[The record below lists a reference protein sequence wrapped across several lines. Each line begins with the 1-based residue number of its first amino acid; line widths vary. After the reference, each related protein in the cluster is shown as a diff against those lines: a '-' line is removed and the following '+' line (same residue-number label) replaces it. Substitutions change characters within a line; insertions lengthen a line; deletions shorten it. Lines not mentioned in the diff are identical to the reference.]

1 MLLDRI
7 DIDAHGPLNGVEL
20 GPFSEHLNV
29 VTSPDGSGKT
39 AIVRFIRDSLVNR
52 EYPLGMMSSS
62 TGRVVWADRHGMLH
76 CRREKDGTAGG
87 RRSVQFES
95 RGNTMPPS
103 TGFHHTSWAS
113 ETSQAGFSDSAL
125 AMKSIQLPES
135 LVDGVITDAAITS
148 VARVVSACVRN
159 GLDSPETYR
168 SLPLGRDSVYADR
181 DANFD
186 SVGGYRREHAG
197 DRRYENNQQL
207 REELASIEAELGR
220 LRSHRTSTPSARPY
234 DSNREH
240 ELNRLHD
247 QARGLRCHQAELRR
261 WIDEI
266 DNEASRHGGLASSV
280 QATPDYHHYA
290 AISDES
296 LRRALDDLDTQMIRW
311 QRALLEV
318 RGLRQ
323 AMLAGR
329 ETFARYAGGPIDEAA
344 LRQMRLDGFYRAV
357 DRYEPSRNWDDLYR
371 NAYSGAGR
379 PLVHLDE
386 VEARID
392 AATRNIDWLLSRY
405 TSPDNLQHTW
415 FETIPSSVGYRS
427 ATSLEETLRVVRQD
441 LRSVQLYTGTS
452 SAARPTDSSGSI
464 RRDEELAELSHSES
478 WLVAAIEGLNRHR
491 DSLLRQHSAGHES
504 KFTQWSDA
512 AYRPNWVGLRRERD
526 QRSAELARVTTELD
540 HCLRTASEVRRSMRS
555 LPVIDSYLDHA
566 TVAYDRSDYRTDYQN
581 TSDPRIQWLDGRRH
595 TILEQLRA
603 TERPTTSRSPLSV
616 VASRWLVRL
625 SAGRLQTV
633 QWHYQIVSHQD
644 VGVTINGRD
653 ENQCTASDRAIASMA
668 VRMAA
673 GELLDQLGRP
683 VPLILETH
691 RELFQGVDIAGY
703 ATPQAYFE
711 HGDHG
716 RSNHPIAA
724 ALRDYAHRGRQIVVL
739 TSHQGLADQLARVG
753 ARDFAIRGERV
764 VHAHR
769 PIWRPQ
775 YAAESYVGPHPHTN
789 GEQVAHSHYGVDGRA
804 DDVNRD
810 FDMAWR
816 EAYGLYDNP
825 ERRRQSAP
833 LQPHAPAA
841 NSVHPSAVYGNAA
854 RTDWARDGV
863 DYRDGYYFADN
874 YTTDSVS
881 ASVNPNAGAK
891 RSLYPETTFRAVD
904 GTSGHVASPLVNGAQ
919 VSAATAPAAAP
930 QSPFFL
936 SVDSPIDQA
945 PSIDAVAA
953 ARLRGLSVTHINHL
967 MQQDSNRLADALGL
981 TNVDASTIR
990 RWQAECRLVCRV
1002 PQLRGFDARVLVG
1015 CGISTPAQL
1024 ASIHPVDL
1032 LERVEDFLA
1041 TERGQ
1046 QLLLSGSSHELS
1058 RLTSWIAA
1066 ANSNSDREFGGFA
1079 RGRNGVRHAVNG
1091 NSNRDASRASI
1102 AGAARGSRRSYY
1114 RDQRLTESNDRDADF
1129 VFDSDRYEY
1138 ENNDGL
1144 RSQRGRRRRSIRT
1157 VEPNNRDSLVDDSV
1171 EGYVRRE
1178 RSANA
1183 NGNGASRNG
1192 TSRNG
1197 TSRNGTSRNG
1207 SRPNRT
1213 SRNGSNQSNGHA
1225 NGYGN
1230 GSGYGAGYGNG
1241 YGSGSGTGSGSGSG
1255 SGSGQANRRNG
1266 NRSSSS
1272 SESTPRETVRYERDS
1287 EERSEREP
1295 RESRERRSRKS
1306 RRENGEARSERRRDR
1321 EPREERTPRDSESE
1335 LRFYLQRDAPVV
1347 DAPSIGARMAER
1359 LHAIGIYTVDDLL
1372 NADAESVAQQLDHRR
1387 IDADTVLQWQQQ
1399 ATLVCRVP
1407 MLRGHDAQLMVMA
1420 EVTTPEELAIQDAD
1434 DMFAI
1439 IDAISG
1445 STEGKRIIRN
1455 GKAPDLEEVTEWIGY
1470 AQHHR
1475 ELRAA

>member
-95 RGNTMPPS
+95 RGDKMPPS
-103 TGFHHTSWAS
+103 TGFHHASWAS
-113 ETSQAGFSDSAL
+113 VTSHAGFSDSAL

-135 LVDGVITDAAITS
+135 LVDGVITDATVTS
-148 VARVVSACVRN
+148 VSRVVSACVRN

-168 SLPLGRDSVYADR
+168 SIPLGRDSVYADR

-220 LRSHRTSTPSARPY
+220 LRSHRPIHRTSA
-234 DSNREH
+234 SNAGTYNSHREH

-311 QRALLEV
+311 QRAMLEV

-329 ETFARYAGGPIDEAA
+329 DTFARYAGGPIDEAA

-357 DRYEPSRNWDDLYR
+357 DRYEPSRGWDDLYH
-371 NAYSGAGR
+371 NVYSGAGR

-405 TSPDNLQHTW
+405 TSPDKLQHAW

-427 ATSLEETLRVVRQD
+427 ATSLEETLRVIRQD
-441 LRSVQLYTGTS
+441 LRSVQLYTKTS
-452 SAARPTDSSGSI
+452 AAARPTESAGSL

-526 QRSAELARVTTELD
+526 QRSAELARVSAELD
-540 HCLRTASEVRRSMRS
+540 HCLRTASELRRSMRS
-555 LPVIDSYLDHA
+555 LPVIDSYLDHTDA
-566 TVAYDRSDYRTDYQN
+566 AYVRSDYRPA
-581 TSDPRIQWLDGRRH
+581 SDSRIQWLEQRRQ

-603 TERPTTSRSPLSV
+603 TERSAASRSPLSV

-644 VGVTINGRD
+644 VGVTINGRAED
-653 ENQCTASDRAIASMA
+653 QCTAADRAIASMA

-691 RELFQGVDIAGY
+691 RELFQDADFAGY
-703 ATPQAYFE
+703 AAPMAYFE
-711 HGDHG
+711 HGEHG

-789 GEQVAHSHYGVDGRA
+789 GENVVHAHYAVDGRA

-825 ERRRQSAP
+825 ERRHQAAP
-833 LQPHAPAA
+833 LQQHAPA
-841 NSVHPSAVYGNAA
+841 VHPVDPSPVYGNAA

-863 DYRDGYYFADN
+863 DYRDGYYFTDN

-881 ASVNPNAGAK
+881 ASVNPNASANARMQ
-891 RSLYPETTFRAVD
+891 RSLYPETTFRATD
-904 GTSGHVASPLVNGAQ
+904 GPNGHVASPMVNGTHI
-919 VSAATAPAAAP
+919 SAATAPAATP

-981 TNVDASTIR
+981 TNVVASTIR

-1015 CGISTPAQL
+1015 CGILTPAQL

-1041 TERGQ
+1041 TDRGQ

-1079 RGRNGVRHAVNG
+1079 RGRNGVRYDVNG
-1091 NSNRDASRASI
+1091 NIHRGPGRANVVR
-1102 AGAARGSRRSYY
+1102 AARGSRRSYY
-1114 RDQRLTESNDRDADF
+1114 RDERLTESNDRDADF

-1144 RSQRGRRRRSIRT
+1144 PSQRGRRRRSIRT
-1157 VEPNNRDSLVDDSV
+1157 VESIDRDSLIDDSL
-1171 EGYVRRE
+1171 EGSVRRE
-1178 RSANA
+1178 RNAHAN
-1183 NGNGASRNG
+1183 
-1192 TSRNG
+1192 
-1197 TSRNGTSRNG
+1197 RNGTSRNG
-1207 SRPNRT
+1207 SSHNGTSRNGSQQNRT
-1213 SRNGSNQSNGHA
+1213 SRNGSSQSNG
-1225 NGYGN
+1225 YGL
-1230 GSGYGAGYGNG
+1230 GSGYGSGY
-1241 YGSGSGTGSGSGSG
+1241 GSG

-1266 NRSSSS
+1266 SRSSSS
-1272 SESTPRETVRYERDS
+1272 SESTPRETVRYEQDLQ
-1287 EERSEREP
+1287 ERLEREP
-1295 RESRERRSRKS
+1295 RETRQRRSRKS
-1306 RRENGEARSERRRDR
+1306 SRENGEARSERRRDR
-1321 EPREERTPRDSESE
+1321 EPRVREERSSRDSENE
-1335 LRFYLQRDAPVV
+1335 LRFYLQRDSPIV

-1372 NADAESVAQQLDHRR
+1372 NADSESVAEQLGHRR

-1420 EVTTPEELAIQDAD
+1420 EVTTPEELAVQDAD

-1439 IDAISG
+1439 IDAIAS

-1455 GKAPDLEEVTEWIGY
+1455 GKAPDLAEVTEWIGC